1 MNLAIQQMLSKYNIQ
16 TQADQ
21 INALREIFQSI
32 ALLGLWRGKF
42 FEHSAFYGGTAL
54 RILYG
59 LDRFSEDMDF
69 SLLKENKDFSLEY
82 YCKFIEKE
90 IVSFGFNATV
100 TVKNKT
106 AKSQIESAF
115 LKANTLQQL
124 LVIKSNNITDN
135 SLPDLKIKLEVDT
148 NPPLQF
154 KTEIKTVLMPIPFA
168 VKVFTHDCLF
178 AGKIH
183 AILCRNWNNN
193 RVKGRDLY
201 DLVWYISRNVPVNLK
216 HLQKRLEQTGH
227 WKENKSLT
235 KENLKKMLI
244 EKFNF
249 INIEQAKKDVQRFI
263 DNKDSIFVWSK
274 DFFQNIINN
283 LETI

>member
-1 MNLAIQQMLSKYNIQ
+1 MNSAIEAMLNKYNIQ
-16 TQADQ
+16 TQDDE
-21 INALREIFQSI
+21 INALREIFQSL

-69 SLLKENKDFSLEY
+69 SLLENDDKFSLEY
-82 YCKFIEKE
+82 YCRFIEKE
-90 IVSFGFNATV
+90 LSSFGFTV
-100 TVKNKT
+100 TVNVKNKT

-124 LVIKSNNITDN
+124 LVIKAKNITN
-135 SLPDLKIKLEVDT
+135 NTLPDLKIKLEVDT
-148 NPPLQF
+148 NPPLNF
-154 KTEIKTVLMPIPFA
+154 KTEMKTILMPIPFN
-168 VKVFTHDCLF
+168 VRVFTWDCLF

-183 AILCRNWNNN
+183 AILCRNWNKN

-201 DLVWYISRNVPVNLK
+201 DFVWYVSRNVPVNLM

-227 WKENKSLT
+227 WQENKILT
-235 KENLKKMLI
+235 KEQVIKLLK
-244 EKFNF
+244 EKFNV
-249 INIEQAKKDVQRFI
+249 INIKQAKADVERFI
-263 DNKDSIFVWSK
+263 DNKDSILLWSE
-274 DFFQNIINN
+274 DFFQNIIKN